1 MRLPRHPSQ
10 AQQRCSRRPTAS
22 SSICPFPSHSPP
34 LKHTGGVRPQGL
46 CTGGACCT
54 PYAPYSRKPSGPPY
68 PKSPPLPARPPTKKL
83 RTPSG
88 FHPWTYVPS
97 AYPLVLPPPSSPP
110 HDPHSVRW
118 SALEEGLAFRRHE
131 EHSDTRLPA
140 RSPAGRLTEG

>member
-1 MRLPRHPSQ
+1 MRLPRRPSQ
-10 AQQRCSRRPTAS
+10 AQHRCSHRPTAS
-22 SSICPFPSHSPP
+22 CSICPFPSHSLP

-68 PKSPPLPARPPTKKL
+68 PKSPPLPPRPPTKK

-88 FHPWTYVPS
+88 FHPWTYVPL
-97 AYPLVLPPPSSPP
+97 AYPLVLPSPSSPP
-110 HDPHSVRW
+110 HDPHSVRS

-140 RSPAGRLTEG
+140 RSPAGQLTEG